1 MNSKMGIVCFIPENY
16 HFIARNKTHLLAL
29 NVNEASTSGLKRG
42 DTIWQ

>member
-1 MNSKMGIVCFIPENY
+1 MNSKMGIVCFIPEND

-29 NVNEASTSGLKRG
+29 NVNEASTSGLKQG